1 MAHTKAQ
8 KDKVRKSGLS
18 LQNKTKD
25 LGRYCDVFSALAYW
39 NPTHERMETAMHV
52 PRGQRVPDLNRIV
65 RPHVP
70 VTVPSSVSNSVADSR
85 SFDNQPR
92 AMRDRATAERHDRAA
107 KSKPSISRPRRT
119 PATTRMPLL
128 A

>member
-1 MAHTKAQ
+1 MAHSKAQ

-18 LQNKTKD
+18 LQNKTQD
-25 LGRYCDVFSALAYW
+25 LGRHCDVFSALAYC

-52 PRGQRVPDLNRIV
+52 PRGQRVPDLNKIV

-70 VTVPSSVSNSVADSR
+70 VTYRSVELSSSLADNS

-107 KSKPSISRPRRT
+107 
-119 PATTRMPLL
+119 
-128 A
+128 

>member
-1 MAHTKAQ
+1 MVHTKAQ

-25 LGRYCDVFSALAYW
+25 LGRFCDVFSALAYW

-70 VTVPSSVSNSVADSR
+70 ITYRSVELSSFFADSS
-85 SFDNQPR
+85 SFVNQSPPL
-92 AMRDRATAERHDRAA
+92 RDRATVERHDRAA
-107 KSKPSISRPRRT
+107 
-119 PATTRMPLL
+119 
-128 A
+128 

>member
-39 NPTHERMETAMHV
+39 NPTHERMETVMHV

-65 RPHVP
+65 RPQSRLPFRRVYPALLLIAAVSTISRVP
-70 VTVPSSVSNSVADSR
+70 CETSHG
-85 SFDNQPR
+85 
-92 AMRDRATAERHDRAA
+92 RATR
-107 KSKPSISRPRRT
+107 SIHQDQRVTRN
-119 PATTRMPLL
+119 TTRQ
-128 A
+128 

>member
-1 MAHTKAQ
+1 MAHTKAH

-18 LQNKTKD
+18 LQNKTQD

-70 VTVPSSVSNSVADSR
+70 VTVPSSVSSSVTNIR
-85 SFDNQPR
+85 SFDDQPR
-92 AMRDRATAERHDRAA
+92 ARRDRATAERHDRAA
-107 KSKPSISRPRRT
+107 
-119 PATTRMPLL
+119 
-128 A
+128 